1 MRALNGLSCAVAA
14 LLILGEVVRFWGDAR
29 FFPMAFDE
37 IGVATL
43 LIWAATRTPD
53 KAVPWHLVGWGACC
67 GMVMVLLVETASHQI
82 HGPQKAAGSVYLF
95 CSQHVA
101 ANGAMGVEAGL
112 CLDWRPCHPVT

>member
-14 LLILGEVVRFWGDAR
+14 LLFLGEVARFWGDVR

-37 IGVATL
+37 IGVAAL

-53 KAVPWHLVGWGACC
+53 KAVPWHLAGWGACC

-82 HGPQKAAGSVYLF
+82 HGPQKAAGPVYLF
-95 CSQHVA
+95 ALSTLLLTGLWALLRAFALMGGHVI
-101 ANGAMGVEAGL
+101 
-112 CLDWRPCHPVT
+112 R